1 MRLEQA
7 KSVQKARRK
16 NARTEK
22 TKKTLRSGNVCCNGD
37 SGVSRRIDVP
47 VVLFAQGNAVCHRRS
62 ADSAG
67 NLPFKVVRGAL
78 HMKVVVVKS
87 PKMFVGFLRLMF
99 GIKKSEMT

>member
-7 KSVQKARRK
+7 KSVERGERY
-16 NARTEK
+16 ARTEK
-22 TKKTLRSGNVCCNGD
+22 TKKTLRRGSGRCACHC
-37 SGVSRRIDVP
+37 GVSGSAYVS
-47 VVLFAQGNAVCHRRS
+47 VVLFAQGNAVRYRRS

-67 NLPFKVVRGAL
+67 DLPFKTVRGAL